1 MEKKSLQFIVSLYK
15 QHIILFILAIIGSIL
30 EAGALSG
37 FVYILK
43 NVIDDI
49 FVEKNYNK
57 LILIITVLISL
68 AVFKQ
73 IGFFLK
79 NYLYPVIILKIIK
92 NLREKI
98 YKNILNAELNY
109 INRFSTGEIVSR
121 ATNDIER
128 FSIMLSSLGTNVI
141 TETLT
146 IIGIIGLL
154 IYTDWKL
161 FLIFV
166 IVIPFLAIVL
176 NHFGE
181 KRKKYAK
188 LVQESL
194 AEFTSHL
201 SQVLNGLETVKLFRK
216 EVFQKI
222 FKNLNERL
230 YKREVKSRL
239 YETVYLSSVEII
251 AYIGVVGIIS
261 YGGYRVIKGDLTAG
275 QFFSF
280 LGGVLVLVNSMQIL
294 QRGLVNLKGISPII
308 DRLQMLLN
316 IPEERN
322 GNIVFK
328 RLEREISYRNVFVKI
343 KDRLILKDINL
354 TIKNGEKLAIIGFS
368 GSGKTTL
375 VKLLPRLIKD
385 YKGKILI
392 DNIELKE
399 FEINSLREKFGVLS
413 QEVFIFNDTVRNNLL
428 IAKPDATDKEL
439 LTALKKAKAEFIL
452 KLPEGLD
459 TQLGEKGS
467 NLSGGERQRLAL
479 ARLFLKNPEILII
492 DEGTSALDVE
502 TEEKVVNE
510 LIQHFK
516 NKTILMITHR
526 LSLLNVVDK
535 VVVMDNGEVVE
546 YGKLED
552 LKKKNGILTKF
563 LEISQDK
570 NNKKGEL

>member
-1 MEKKSLQFIVSLYK
+1 MEKNSLKFIFSLYK
-15 QHIILFILAIIGSIL
+15 NYLILFIFAVIGSIL

-49 FVEKNYNK
+49 FVEKNYDK
-57 LILIITVLISL
+57 LVLIVSILIIL
-68 AVFKQ
+68 AIFKQ

-98 YKNILNAELNY
+98 YRNILNAELSY

-141 TETLT
+141 TESLT
-146 IIGIIGLL
+146 IVGIIGLL

-166 IVIPFLAIVL
+166 LVIPFLAFVL

-201 SQVLNGLETVKLFRK
+201 NQILNGIETVKLFK
-216 EVFQKI
+216 IEVFQNI
-222 FKNLNERL
+222 FNKLNEKL
-230 YKREVKSRL
+230 FKREVKNRL

-261 YGGYRVIKGDLTAG
+261 YGGFRVIKGDLTAG

-308 DRLQMLLN
+308 DRLQTLLN
-316 IPEERN
+316 IPEEKGGEIPFVN
-322 GNIVFK
+322 
-328 RLEREISYRNVFVKI
+328 LEKEIKYKNVSVKI
-343 KDRLILKDINL
+343 GDRSILKDINL
-354 TIKNGEKLAIIGFS
+354 KIEKGEKLAIVGLS

-375 VKLLPRLIKD
+375 IKLLPRLIKD
-385 YKGKILI
+385 YKGEIFI
-392 DNIELKE
+392 DNVEIRN
-399 FEINSLREKFGVLS
+399 FEIKSLREKFGVLS

-428 IAKPDATDKEL
+428 IAKPDATDEEIL
-439 LTALKKAKAEFIL
+439 EALKKAKADFIF
-452 KLPEGLD
+452 KLPEGID
-459 TQLGEKGS
+459 TELGEKGS

-510 LIQHFK
+510 LVENFK

-526 LSLLNVVDK
+526 LSLLNIVDK
-535 VVVMDNGEVVE
+535 VVVMDNGKIVE
-546 YGKLED
+546 YGKVEE
-552 LKKKNGILTKF
+552 LKKKDGLLNKF
-563 LEISQDK
+563 LQISGNKDK
-570 NNKKGEL
+570 VC

>member
-1 MEKKSLQFIVSLYK
+1 MEKNSLKFIISLYK
-15 QHIILFILAIIGSIL
+15 KHSFLFVFALIGSVL

-57 LILIITVLISL
+57 LILIISILISL
-68 AVFKQ
+68 AIFKQ

-79 NYLYPVIILKIIK
+79 NYLYPVIILKIIRE
-92 NLREKI
+92 LREKI
-98 YKNILNAELNY
+98 YKNILEAEISYLNRLS
-109 INRFSTGEIVSR
+109 IGEIVSR

-166 IVIPFLAIVL
+166 IVIPFLALVL

-201 SQVLNGLETVKLFRK
+201 SQILNGLETVKLFKK

-222 FKNLNERL
+222 FNKLNQKL
-230 YKREVKSRL
+230 FQREVKSRL

-261 YGGYRVIKGDLTAG
+261 YGGYRVIKGEITAG

-294 QRGLVNLKGISPII
+294 QRGLVNLKGITPII
-308 DRLQMLLN
+308 ERLQTLLN
-316 IPEERN
+316 IPKEK
-322 GNIVFK
+322 GGTKSFK
-328 RLEREISYRNVFVKI
+328 SLKKEITYQNVYVKI
-343 KDRLILKDINL
+343 GDIEILNNINL
-354 TIKNGEKLAIIGFS
+354 KIRKGEKVAIIGLS

-385 YKGKILI
+385 YDGRILI
-392 DNIELKE
+392 DETELTE
-399 FEINSLREKFGVLS
+399 FEINSLRGRFGVLS

-428 IAKPDATDKEL
+428 IAKPNAKEEEL
-439 LTALKKAKAEFIL
+439 FKALKKAKAEFIF

-459 TQLGEKGS
+459 TKLGEKGS
-467 NLSGGERQRLAL
+467 VLSGGERQRLAL

-502 TEEKVVNE
+502 TEEKVVKE
-510 LIQHFK
+510 LIESFK
-516 NKTILMITHR
+516 DKTVLMITHR
-526 LSLLNVVDK
+526 LSLLNVVDR
-535 VVVMDNGEVVE
+535 VIVMENGKIVE
-546 YGKLED
+546 EGRVKELKL
-552 LKKKNGILTKF
+552 KNGLLNRF
-563 LEISQDK
+563 LQISKEIE
-570 NNKKGEL
+570 N

>member
-1 MEKKSLQFIVSLYK
+1 MEKNSLKFIISLYK
-15 QHIILFILAIIGSIL
+15 KHSILFVFALIGSVL

-57 LILIITVLISL
+57 LILIISILISL
-68 AVFKQ
+68 AIFKQ

-79 NYLYPVIILKIIK
+79 NYLYPVIILKIIRE
-92 NLREKI
+92 LREKI
-98 YKNILNAELNY
+98 YKNILEAEISYLNRLS
-109 INRFSTGEIVSR
+109 IGEIVSR

-166 IVIPFLAIVL
+166 IVIPFLALVL

-201 SQVLNGLETVKLFRK
+201 SQILNGLETVKLFKK
-216 EVFQKI
+216 EVFQRI
-222 FKNLNERL
+222 FNKLNQKL
-230 YKREVKSRL
+230 FQREVKSRL

-261 YGGYRVIKGDLTAG
+261 YGGYRVIKGEITAG

-294 QRGLVNLKGISPII
+294 QRGLVNLKGITPII
-308 DRLQMLLN
+308 ERLQTLLN
-316 IPEERN
+316 IPKEK
-322 GNIVFK
+322 GGTKPFK
-328 RLEREISYRNVFVKI
+328 SLKKEITYQNAYVKIGDREILNN
-343 KDRLILKDINL
+343 INL
-354 TIKNGEKLAIIGFS
+354 KIRKGEKVAIIGLS

-385 YKGKILI
+385 YDGKILI
-392 DNIELKE
+392 DETELTK
-399 FEINSLREKFGVLS
+399 FEISSLRERFGVLS

-428 IAKPDATDKEL
+428 IAKPNAKEEEL
-439 LTALKKAKAEFIL
+439 FEALKKAKAEFIF

-459 TQLGEKGS
+459 TKLGEKGS
-467 NLSGGERQRLAL
+467 VLSGGERQRLAL

-502 TEEKVVNE
+502 TEEKVAKE
-510 LIQHFK
+510 LIKSFK
-516 NKTILMITHR
+516 DKTVLMITHR
-526 LSLLNVVDK
+526 LSLLNVVDR
-535 VVVMDNGEVVE
+535 VIVMENGKIVE
-546 YGKLED
+546 EGRVKELKLR
-552 LKKKNGILTKF
+552 NGLLNRF
-563 LEISQDK
+563 LQISKEIE
-570 NNKKGEL
+570 N